1 MTLFDTDLS
10 HLNVLTDNSMIAQE
24 NQKLSMN
31 ESVFEDEQIDP
42 MDRAQVDPMEVYY
55 DLQDEKKRLVLTN
68 IRQFDEEDYDETN
81 MTDSEYLKMTR
92 EI

>member
-1 MTLFDTDLS
+1 
-10 HLNVLTDNSMIAQE
+10 
-24 NQKLSMN
+24 
-31 ESVFEDEQIDP
+31 

>member
-42 MDRAQVDPMEVYY
+42 MDRAQVDPMKVYY